1 MSEIANVATL
11 KAFPGKS
18 EMLGDALTQLLA
30 PTRLEE
36 GCRAYELHC
45 SSRDHDVWM
54 VYERWTSEVAAAAHL
69 KQPHVQMFLR
79 QLPELVC
86 CPIDVQ
92 SYTSVSSSTS
102 PMGGVRADNPQ

>member
-45 SSRDHDVWM
+45 SSQDHDVWM
-54 VYERWTSEVAAAAHL
+54 VYERWTSEAAAAAHL
-69 KQPHVQMFLR
+69 KQPHVQTFLTR
-79 QLPELVC
+79 LPELVSG
-86 CPIDVQ
+86 PIDVQ
-92 SYTSVSSSTS
+92 SFTPVT
-102 PMGGVRADNPQ
+102 A